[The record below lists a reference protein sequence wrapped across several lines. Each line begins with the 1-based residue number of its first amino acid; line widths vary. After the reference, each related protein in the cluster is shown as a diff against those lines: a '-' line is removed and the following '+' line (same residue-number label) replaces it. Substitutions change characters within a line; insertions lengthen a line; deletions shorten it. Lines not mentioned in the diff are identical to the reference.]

1 MNCNQVCFSVTC
13 YDNYNISS
21 TAVAPMVQ
29 DAKQVALNITD
40 PKSISRWKDS
50 NNALINA
57 VVEVKNA
64 VSPDLQSELDRMRIN
79 GKIILPQV
87 LAFTLCFFL
96 ASLVFYAINHLTS

>member
-1 MNCNQVCFSVTC
+1 
-13 YDNYNISS
+13 
-21 TAVAPMVQ
+21 MVQ

-57 VVEVKNA
+57 VVGVRNA

-79 GKIILPQV
+79 GKLIFVQKL
-87 LAFTLCFFL
+87 
-96 ASLVFYAINHLTS
+96 